1 MNKFKIGDKVKIIKL
16 ENIDISTNLAIGDI
30 GTITNIE
37 NGEFYLVKWD
47 KPFVSD
53 NANYCRVDNTYL
65 MCERQLE
72 LIEQYSITIPLHE
85 YKELCKTQARLQVL
99 VDFIQKDKFINTN
112 DIFTILGVYVER
124 EDK

>member
-53 NANYCRVDNTYL
+53 NANYCRVDNTYM

>member
-16 ENIDISTNLAIGDI
+16 ENIDILTNLAIGDI

-112 DIFTILGVYVER
+112 DIFTILGIYVER